1 MSRAK
6 IAKSIVDR
14 LPPKTWVWDTAL
26 GGLGVRRQKDAIV
39 YYLRWQQDGQQRMH
53 RLGRHGAVTVEQAR
67 SLAKQALGELAA
79 GRQPFPSSPTNGA
92 PSADVAS
99 TFGGQVPRFLA
110 HQRSALKHRS
120 VIEMTR
126 HLCVHAAPFN
136 QLVLA
141 GISRRQIAALL
152 EEVGRG
158 SGPYA
163 RNQVRASLSSFWT
176 WAIAEGLAEGN
187 PVAGTNKAP
196 QVSRDRVLAD
206 TELVAIWRALPT
218 GDFGDI
224 VRLLLLTGQRREEIG
239 GLQWSEVNLADRLIT
254 LPAARVKNNRPHQVP
269 LSEPASA
276 ILAARQAKA
285 NGEPAVFGR
294 DGRDSFTNWSNTK
307 AALDRRLPDLAD
319 WHLHD
324 LRRTAAT
331 GMAELDVA
339 PHIIEAVLNHAS
351 GHKASVAGIYN
362 RAKYTGQMRE
372 ALERWAAHIGDIV
385 ATQASPANGHPQAIN
400 VG

>member
-6 IAKSIVDR
+6 ITKSIVDR
-14 LPPKTWVWDTAL
+14 LPPQTWVWDTAL
-26 GGLGVRRQKDAIV
+26 GGLGVRRQKDAVV

-53 RLGRHGAVTVEQAR
+53 RLARHGAVTVEQAR

-79 GRQPFPSSPTNGA
+79 GRDPFPASPNGGTT
-92 PSADVAS
+92 DIAS

-110 HQRSALKHRS
+110 HQRTALKHRS

-126 HLCVHAAPFN
+126 HLMVHAAPFHT
-136 QLVLA
+136 LPLA

-152 EEVGRG
+152 EEVGRA

-176 WAIAEGLAEGN
+176 WAIAEGLAEAN
-187 PVAGTNKAP
+187 PVAGTVKAP
-196 QVSRDRVLAD
+196 ERSRDRVLSDA
-206 TELVAIWRALPT
+206 ELALIWKNLPT

-224 VRLLLLTGQRREEIG
+224 IRLLLLTGQRREEIG
-239 GLQWSEVNLADRLIT
+239 GLQWSEVDLAGGVIN

-269 LSEPASA
+269 LSEPALA
-276 ILAARQAKA
+276 ILAARRA
-285 NGEPAVFGR
+285 GEPAVFGR
-294 DGRDSFTNWSNTK
+294 DGRDRFTNWSNTK

-351 GHKASVAGIYN
+351 GHKASVAGTYN

-372 ALERWAAHIGDIV
+372 ALDRWAAHLASLVASTTSIGTTARV
-385 ATQASPANGHPQAIN
+385 A
-400 VG
+400 